1 MRLIPRIFF
10 TAAVAVLLMPT
21 LLLRAAETAIPS
33 TNDDQA
39 SSAAP
44 QPTAMPYTNGM
55 NRGAPKVELFMG
67 YSYLRAMPEL
77 AAGNRM
83 VYLHGGSTSLALNLN
98 RHLGLV
104 GDFGGFNDKWLLLT
118 GAGLNPSVNTEN
130 AGGSVFTFLAGPRL
144 SFRDHGRFTPYVQ
157 ALFGGMHASDIA
169 ICKTGCVLLPAE
181 NTFAM
186 TAGGGLDIRVR
197 RHLAI
202 RIVQAEYLMTRFD
215 NSNTGSREMQNDMR
229 LSSGIV
235 FRFGGHSGPRMPERG
250 PLSYS
255 CSVTPSAVYPGD
267 AIAVSGTALN
277 LNPAKTAV
285 YTWSEDGGTVVGVG
299 ETAKI
304 DTTNVAVGA
313 YILKG
318 HVSEGDKPGEN
329 ADCTAPYAV
338 KTYEPPTV
346 SCSASP
352 VTVFSGDPSTIT
364 AIGVSPQN
372 RPLTYSYNATSGTV
386 SGVGSTAT
394 LSTTGAAIG
403 PVIVTCNVLDDK
415 GQTASGATTV
425 TVAALPVAAK
435 PMVSELCALHF
446 ERDAHRPSRVD
457 NEGKAC
463 LDQVALNLQQNADAK
478 IALVG
483 NAASSEKG
491 GKRLAT
497 ERAVNTR
504 VYLVKEKGIDTS
516 RIAVYTSSQD
526 GKTVST
532 TLIPAGATFDSTG
545 DTLVP

>member
-1 MRLIPRIFF
+1 
-10 TAAVAVLLMPT
+10 MPT
-21 LLLRAAETAIPS
+21 LLLRAAETAKPIA
-33 TNDDQA
+33 NDDQA

-44 QPTAMPYTNGM
+44 QPTAMPYTDGM
-55 NRGAPKVELFMG
+55 NRDAPRVELFLG
-67 YSYLRAMPEL
+67 YSYLHAMPASNE
-77 AAGNRM
+77 NRM
-83 VYLHGGSTSLALNLN
+83 VWLNGGSTSIALNYN
-98 RHLGLV
+98 RYLGLV
-104 GDFGGFNDKWLLLT
+104 GDFGGFADSEVK
-118 GAGLNPSVNTEN
+118 LNLGISSSVVDSDGRAYTYL
-130 AGGSVFTFLAGPRL
+130 VGPRV
-144 SFRDHGRFTPYVQ
+144 SFRNHTRITPFAQV
-157 ALFGGMHASDIA
+157 LFGGMHASE
-169 ICKTGCVLLPAE
+169 VLLSNCSGVGCTPLPKE
-181 NTFAM
+181 NKFAM
-186 TAGGGLDIRVR
+186 TAGGGLDIGIS
-197 RHLAI
+197 RHFAI
-202 RIVQAEYLMTRFD
+202 RLVQAEYMMTSFE
-215 NSNTGSREMQNDMR
+215 NLGTGADARQNDMR

-235 FRFGGHSGPRMPERG
+235 FRFGGHRGPRMPELG
-250 PLSYS
+250 PVSYS

-277 LNPAKTAV
+277 LNTAKTAV
-285 YTWSEDGGTVVGVG
+285 YTWSVNGGTVVGVG

-329 ADCTAPYAV
+329 ADCTAPYGLKA
-338 KTYEPPTV
+338 YEPPTV
-346 SCSASP
+346 SCTASP

-372 RPLTYSYNATSGTV
+372 RPLTYSYNATSGSV
-386 SGVGSTAT
+386 SGTGTTAT

-415 GQTASGATTV
+415 GQTGSGATTV
-425 TVAALPVAAK
+425 TVAALPVVAK
-435 PMVSELCALHF
+435 PMSSELCALHF
-446 ERDAHRPSRVD
+446 GRDARRPSRVD

-491 GKRLAT
+491 GKKLAT

-516 RIAVYTSSQD
+516 RIAVYTGSQD
-526 GKTVST
+526 GKIVST

-545 DTLVP
+545 DTMVP